1 MLEIEAKHSQIIIAF
16 SKINNKPIVPISK
29 TEIKGILENVVEIK
43 LASCIRFIPKKNHTI
58 KSRIT
63 PKIRKK

>member
-1 MLEIEAKHSQIIIAF
+1 VFQKIYRLISESQLVYK
-16 SKINNKPIVPISK
+16 SNNKPIVPISK